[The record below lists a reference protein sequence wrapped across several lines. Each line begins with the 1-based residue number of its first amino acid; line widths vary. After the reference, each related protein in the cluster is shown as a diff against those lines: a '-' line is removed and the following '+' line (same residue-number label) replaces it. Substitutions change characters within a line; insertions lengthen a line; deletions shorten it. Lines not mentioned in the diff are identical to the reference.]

1 MKIANFHLIDKVT
14 LKFGKSTRVSKI
26 KKYNIKEGRFMDLN
40 EFRDIMKTNVKLLNI
55 ELSDI
60 QLEQFYQYMNILIEW
75 NKFMNLTGITEPEEI
90 ITKHFID
97 SLTVLD
103 KIDKDASIIDVGTG
117 AGFPGIPIKIAF
129 PDTKVV
135 LLDSLN
141 KRIKFLNDVIEKLG
155 LKKIE
160 TIHGRAEE
168 LGKNKK
174 HREKYDIA
182 IARAVAP
189 LNILLEYLMPFVKVN
204 GKCLCMKGSSSEE
217 EIKNSKNAVK
227 ILGGE
232 LIKTEDFYIPNTDI
246 KRRII
251 QINKTKETNNKYPRK
266 AGTPSKEPL

>member
-1 MKIANFHLIDKVT
+1 MELNKFKELMKEN
-14 LKFGKSTRVSKI
+14 LKQ
-26 KKYNIKEGRFMDLN
+26 
-40 EFRDIMKTNVKLLNI
+40 LNI
-55 ELSDI
+55 ELSDL
-60 QLEQFYQYMNILIEW
+60 QLEQFYNYMNILLEW
-75 NKFMNLTGITEPEEI
+75 NKFMNLTGITEREEV

-103 KIDKDASIIDVGTG
+103 KIDKEATVIDVGTG

-141 KRIKFLNDVIEKLG
+141 KRIKFLNEVIEKLE

-168 LGKNKK
+168 YGKNKN

-189 LNILLEYLMPFVKVN
+189 LNVLLEYLMPFVKVN

-217 EIKNSKNAVK
+217 EIENSENAIKV
-227 ILGGE
+227 LGGE
-232 LIKTEDFYIPNTDI
+232 LIKTEDFYIPNTDM
-246 KRRII
+246 KRRIV
-251 QINKTKETNNKYPRK
+251 QINKFKGTNNKYPRK

>member
-1 MKIANFHLIDKVT
+1 M
-14 LKFGKSTRVSKI
+14 
-26 KKYNIKEGRFMDLN
+26 ELN
-40 EFRDIMKTNVKLLNI
+40 EFNKLMKTNLKELNI
-55 ELSDI
+55 ELSDLQI
-60 QLEQFYQYMNILIEW
+60 EQFYNYMNILIEW
-75 NKFMNLTGITEPEEI
+75 NKFMNLTGITEPEEV

-103 KIDKDASIIDVGTG
+103 KVDKNASIIDVGTG

-129 PDTKVV
+129 PETRVV

-141 KRIKFLNDVIEKLG
+141 KRIKFLNEVIEKLG
-155 LKKIE
+155 LKNIE

-168 LGKNKK
+168 YGKNNN

-217 EIKNSKNAVK
+217 EIGNSKNAIKV
-227 ILGGE
+227 LGGE
-232 LIKTEDFYIPNTDI
+232 LVETEEFCIPDTDI
-246 KRRII
+246 KRRIV
-251 QINKTKETNNKYPRK
+251 QVNKIKETNKKYPRK